1 MNQNRNNP
9 IAGML
14 GQLLRQNPQMQSNP
28 LAQNMI
34 SVIQNGDDVKGEQ
47 IARNLCESYGVTRK
61 RPTQGRC
68 SFSRDVE
75 LKRTLNISL

>member
-34 SVIQNGDDVKGEQ
+34 SVIQNDRTEPLRELRRDPGRGLRKGDAVFPE
-47 IARNLCESYGVTRK
+47 
-61 RPTQGRC
+61 
-68 SFSRDVE
+68 
-75 LKRTLNISL
+75 TLN

>member
-28 LAQNMI
+28 LAQN
-34 SVIQNGDDVKGEQ
+34 
-47 IARNLCESYGVTRK
+47 
-61 RPTQGRC
+61 
-68 SFSRDVE
+68 
-75 LKRTLNISL
+75 TLNISL

>member
-14 GQLLRQNPQMQSNP
+14 GQLLRQNP

-34 SVIQNGDDVKGEQ
+34 SVIQNGDDAKGEQ
-47 IARNLCESYGVTRK
+47 IARNLCESYGVTPEEAYARAMQFFQ
-61 RPTQGRC
+61 RR
-68 SFSRDVE
+68 
-75 LKRTLNISL
+75 

>member
-34 SVIQNGDDVKGEQ
+34 SVIQNGDDAKGEH
-47 IARNLCESYGVTRK
+47 APTRTYVV
-61 RPTQGRC
+61 PSILHTHA
-68 SFSRDVE
+68 
-75 LKRTLNISL
+75 